1 MRIARLRAPAVSGDA
16 MTKNPLRHLVVAAL
30 GAVTLVATATAT
42 AGGPPPAGGVEVMPP
57 ETTGE
62 PPSLAVLP
70 LGLADQLRRR
80 FPELAVRG
88 TGIGVHNLLVRE
100 LAVSGG
106 FRLVAARA
114 EEVVDLVNRQWV
126 ASTGAADAE
135 LAVSYGRL
143 LGVRYVVWGE
153 VYDFGSRRVKRKTVE
168 TGLAVQLRVVDV
180 ATAAEASAAA
190 SGTAV
195 RRGEV
200 FALAANPDFA
210 DTPLGAAAEAAFAA
224 AVPQLLARLPDLVA
238 AER

>member
-1 MRIARLRAPAVSGDA
+1 
-16 MTKNPLRHLVVAAL
+16 MTATGHPLRPSLVAGLGALAMAVAA
-30 GAVTLVATATAT
+30 VAA
-42 AGGPPPAGGVEVMPP
+42 AGGPPAAPEQAPAGGVAVAPP
-57 ETTGE
+57 ESAGE
-62 PPSLAVLP
+62 PASLAVLP

-100 LAVSGG
+100 LAVTGG
-106 FRLVAARA
+106 FRLVAARV
-114 EEVVDLVNRQWV
+114 EEVTDLVNRQWV

-135 LAVSYGRL
+135 LAVRYGRL

-180 ATAAEASAAA
+180 ATGAEASAAA
-190 SGTAV
+190 TGTAV

-200 FALAANPDFA
+200 FALTANPDFA
-210 DTPLGAAAEAAFAA
+210 DSPLGAAAEAAFAE
-224 AVPQLLARLPDLVA
+224 AVPQLLARLPDLEA
-238 AER
+238 AGS